1 MSEAQDTTEAADG
14 QSRLTGVL
22 GPEVRFVTLL
32 EARLPKLICTMQL
45 SKTSSFT
52 LRVDGPFGEREAAS
66 LMRLLSVQVGVLSA

>member
-1 MSEAQDTTEAADG
+1 MNDQKDTIEAAGG
-14 QSRLTGVL
+14 QSRLTDVL

-32 EARLPKLICTMQL
+32 EAHLPKLICTGQL

-66 LMRLLSVQVGVLSA
+66 LMHLLSVQMEVLSA